1 MRNLFQ
7 KSSPSPHLPRN
18 VFDLSQNQVFSAK
31 CGQLLPVFVDEVNP
45 NESFK
50 ISTSSFLRTMP
61 LNTAS
66 YARFTQRVDFF
77 FVPFRLLCNRF
88 FSTLFGTQFSTTS
101 HSDKTPSDF
110 SKLRI
115 SRTTLDTT
123 LTRYAQTKGQD
134 VFDCSLF
141 DNTCK
146 LLELLGYGSYWYYK
160 YGAFS
165 DSLKNDLIKSQP
177 DLLPF
182 RLCAY
187 QKVYED
193 FFRQTDYETSSNK
206 WNLDSTF
213 DGSSTSLSQDKFE
226 ALIPMRYANCNR
238 DYFSATHPTF
248 QGATFLVNPAVFP
261 DSDQG
266 YFASPYSQHVDK
278 FYPNQNINGVVAR
291 TGVTNKPESNLIEQ
305 DGNIASNNMMG
316 FAGAYGDQA
325 STSAAAI
332 RVAFALDKLY
342 RSTIE
347 AADGS
352 YAAQVKAH
360 FGYSMKHDPY
370 RSIYIGGSSSPIQI
384 NEVLTTAN
392 TTDGKTG
399 DIYGRGLS
407 LDNSPVLNF
416 TSNEHGFIIGI
427 FSVVPSNLYPSVG
440 VDYMNTAFNR
450 TQWYQPEFDS
460 IGYQPIA
467 GYELNGISPTTSADA
482 VTNKWLLTCPH
493 VLGFTPR
500 YAQYKTKVDKVH
512 FPFYSFQVNGFTDAT
527 TNIVKGSLSAW
538 SLPRLSGIQ
547 DTFNANAFL
556 ARKVRPSVIDP
567 ISSVADDGSINTD
580 FLLCNLDINCK
591 ALRNMSVDGQPNL

>member
-7 KSSPSPHLPRN
+7 KSSPSPLLQRN
-18 VFDLSQNQVFSAK
+18 VFDLSQNRVFSAK

-45 NESFK
+45 NESFQ
-50 ISTSSFLRTMP
+50 ISSSSFLRTQP

-66 YARFTQRVDFF
+66 YARLTQRVDFF
-77 FVPFRLLCNRF
+77 FVPFRLIVNRF
-88 FSTLFGTQFSTTS
+88 FTTLFGTQFSTSS
-101 HSDKTPSDF
+101 HSKLTPSDF

-115 SRTTLDTT
+115 SRTTLETT
-123 LTRYAQTKGQD
+123 LSNYAVRKDQD
-134 VFDCSLF
+134 VFGCQLF

-146 LLELLGYGSYWYYK
+146 LLELLGYGSYWFFK

-165 DSLKNDLIKSQP
+165 DSLKTDLVKSQP

-193 FFRQTDYETSSNK
+193 FFRQTDYEASSNS

-213 DGSSTSLSQDKFE
+213 DASSTSLSQAKFE
-226 ALIPMRYANCNR
+226 ALLPMRYANCNR
-238 DYFSATHPTF
+238 DYFSATHPSF

-266 YFASPYSQHVDK
+266 YFASPYSQSVDN

-291 TGVTNKPESNLIEQ
+291 TGVSNKSEPPIIDQ
-305 DGNIASNNMMG
+305 DGNVVSNNMMG
-316 FAGAYGDQA
+316 FAGSYGNTA

-370 RSIYIGGSSSPIQI
+370 KSIYIGGSSSPIQI

-392 TTDGKTG
+392 TEDGTTG

-407 LDNSPVLNF
+407 LDNSKVFNF
-416 TSNEHGFIIGI
+416 TSNEHGFLIGI
-427 FSVVPSNLYPSVG
+427 FSVVPTNLYPSVG

-450 TQWYQPEFDS
+450 TQWFQPEFDK

-467 GYELNGISPTTSADA
+467 GYELNGISPSSNPSD
-482 VTNKWLLTCPH
+482 VTNKFLLSCPH

-500 YAQYKTKVDKVH
+500 YAQYKTKVDKVC
-512 FPFYSFQVNGFTDAT
+512 FPFYTYQINGFADAS
-527 TNIVKGSLSAW
+527 TNIVKGTLSAW
-538 SLPRLSGIQ
+538 SLPRFYGIQ
-547 DTFNANAFL
+547 ETFNANAFL
-556 ARKVRPSVIDP
+556 ARKVKPSVIDP
-567 ISSVADDGSINTD
+567 ISSVHDDGAINTD
-580 FLLCNLDINCK
+580 FLLCNLDIHCK

>member
-31 CGQLLPVFVDEVNP
+31 CGQLLPVFIDEVNP

-66 YARFTQRVDFF
+66 YARFNQRVDFF
-77 FVPFRLLCNRF
+77 FVPFRLICNRF
-88 FSTLFGTQFSTTS
+88 FTTLFGTQFSTSS
-101 HSDKTPSDF
+101 HASNTPSDF
-110 SKLRI
+110 SQLRI
-115 SRTTLDTT
+115 PYDQLVSSLKRFNSAGNLDV
-123 LTRYAQTKGQD
+123 LGGYM
-134 VFDCSLF
+134 F
-141 DNTCK
+141 DNAAK
-146 LLELLGYGSYWYYK
+146 LLDLLGYGNFYYLK
-160 YGAFS
+160 YGNLADEVKRDIAKYGPSF
-165 DSLKNDLIKSQP
+165 
-177 DLLPF
+177 LPF

-193 FFRQTDYETSSNK
+193 YFRQTDYEASSNV
-206 WNLDSTF
+206 WNLDKYF
-213 DGSSTSLSQDKFE
+213 DNPSNAFLAQAAFE
-226 ALIPMRYANCNR
+226 PLLVMRYANCNR
-238 DYFSATHPTF
+238 DYFSATHPSF
-248 QGATFLVNPAVFP
+248 QGATFLVNPVQFPSDRGLFGP
-261 DSDQG
+261 DSMQIDD
-266 YFASPYSQHVDK
+266 FDPPLSVHSTV
-278 FYPNQNINGVVAR
+278 R
-291 TGVTNKPESNLIEQ
+291 TGSTSANLPSISQ
-305 DGNIASNNMMG
+305 YDSTIKSHNMMG
-316 FAGAYGDQA
+316 FAGPHNVNDANI
-325 STSAAAI
+325 SAASI

-352 YAAQVKAH
+352 YSSQVKAH
-360 FGYSMKHDPY
+360 FGFSMKHDPY

-392 TTDGKTG
+392 TDGGTTG

-407 LDNSPVLNF
+407 LNNSSVLNF

-427 FSVVPSNLYPSVG
+427 FSVVPTNLYPSVG

-450 TQWYQPEFDS
+450 TQWFQPEFDS

-467 GYELNGISPTTSADA
+467 GFELNGISPNSTQVDN
-482 VTNKWLLTCPH
+482 VWFNNCPH

-512 FPFYSFQVNGFTDAT
+512 FPFYSFQVNGVTDYK
-527 TNIVKGSLSAW
+527 TNVIKGSLTPW
-538 SLPRLSGIQ
+538 SLPRFNSLV
-547 DTFNANAFL
+547 DTFSTNAFL
-556 ARKVRPSVIDP
+556 SRKVKPSVIDP
-567 ISSVADDGSINTD
+567 ISSVSDDGTINTD

>member
-18 VFDLSQNQVFSAK
+18 VFDLSQNQIFSAK
-31 CGQLLPVFVDEVNP
+31 VGQLLPIYVDEVNP

-50 ISTSSFLRTMP
+50 ISTSSFLRTLP

-77 FVPFRLLCNRF
+77 FVPFRLLCTRF
-88 FSTLFGTQFSTTS
+88 FTTLFGTDFSTSS
-101 HSDKTPSDF
+101 HSSLTPPSF

-115 SRTTLDTT
+115 TRILLDSTLV
-123 LTRYAQTKGQD
+123 RYATGNEYDPFGCQ
-134 VFDCSLF
+134 LF
-141 DNTCK
+141 DNACK
-146 LLELLGYGSYWYYK
+146 LLDLLGYGSYWYYK
-160 YGAFS
+160 YANLAEP
-165 DSLKNDLIKSQP
+165 LKTDLHNASP
-177 DLLPF
+177 DFLPF

-193 FFRQTDYETSSNK
+193 FFRQTDYEVSSNN
-206 WNLDSTF
+206 WNLDKTF
-213 DGSSTSLSQDKFE
+213 DSTSASSLAQRDFE
-226 ALIPMRYANCNR
+226 PLLTMRYANCNR

-261 DSDQG
+261 DDQQG
-266 YFASPYSQHVDK
+266 YFGSGTQQVVDSFSPVTST
-278 FYPNQNINGVVAR
+278 NGVVAR
-291 TGVTNKPESNLIEQ
+291 TGISKASIPSTSQ
-305 DGNIASNNMMG
+305 YDGNVKSTNMMG
-316 FAGAYGDQA
+316 FAGAYQDSA

-352 YAAQVKAH
+352 YSSQVKAH

-370 RSIYIGGSSSPIQI
+370 RSIYLGGSSSPIQI

-392 TTDGKTG
+392 TTDGNTG

-407 LDNSPVLNF
+407 LGNSEEINF
-416 TSNEHGFIIGI
+416 TSNEHGFLIGI
-427 FSVVPSNLYPSVG
+427 FSVVPTNLYPSLG

-450 TQWYQPEFDS
+450 TQWYQPEFDT

-467 GYELNGISPTTSADA
+467 GFELNGYLPTKPSYN
-482 VTNKWLLTCPH
+482 NKWFANLPKS
-493 VLGFTPR
+493 LGFTPR

-512 FPFYSFQVNGFTDAT
+512 FPFYSFAFSDGTDGT
-527 TNIVKGSLSAW
+527 TNLNGSLSSW
-538 SLPRLSGIQ
+538 SLPRFRSFSE
-547 DTFNANAFL
+547 TFNENGFL
-556 ARKVRPSVIDP
+556 SRKVKPSVINP
-567 ISSVADDGSINTD
+567 ISPIVDDGSINTD
-580 FLLCNLDINCK
+580 FILCNLDINCK

>member
-1 MRNLFQ
+1 
-7 KSSPSPHLPRN
+7 
-18 VFDLSQNQVFSAK
+18 LSQA
-31 CGQLLPVFVDEVNP
+31 
-45 NESFK
+45 
-50 ISTSSFLRTMP
+50 
-61 LNTAS
+61 
-66 YARFTQRVDFF
+66 
-77 FVPFRLLCNRF
+77 
-88 FSTLFGTQFSTTS
+88 
-101 HSDKTPSDF
+101 
-110 SKLRI
+110 
-115 SRTTLDTT
+115 
-123 LTRYAQTKGQD
+123 
-134 VFDCSLF
+134 
-141 DNTCK
+141 
-146 LLELLGYGSYWYYK
+146 
-160 YGAFS
+160 
-165 DSLKNDLIKSQP
+165 
-177 DLLPF
+177 
-182 RLCAY
+182 
-187 QKVYED
+187 
-193 FFRQTDYETSSNK
+193 
-206 WNLDSTF
+206 
-213 DGSSTSLSQDKFE
+213 KFE
-226 ALIPMRYANCNR
+226 ALLPMRYANCNR

-266 YFASPYSQHVDK
+266 YFASPYSQKVDN

-291 TGVTNKPESNLIEQ
+291 TGVSSKPESSLIEQ
-305 DGNIASNNMMG
+305 DGNINSNNMMG
-316 FAGAYGDQA
+316 FAGSYGNTA

-352 YAAQVKAH
+352 YASQVKAH

-370 RSIYIGGSSSPIQI
+370 KSLYIGGSSSPIQI

-392 TTDGKTG
+392 TSDGTTG
-399 DIYGRGLS
+399 DVYGRGLS
-407 LDNSPVLNF
+407 LDNSKVFNF
-416 TSNEHGFIIGI
+416 TSNEHGFLIGI

-450 TQWYQPEFDS
+450 TQWYQPEFDQ

-467 GYELNGISPTTSADA
+467 GYEINGVSPSNAE
-482 VTNKWLLTCPH
+482 VTNKWLLSCPH

-512 FPFYSFQVNGFTDAT
+512 FPFYTFQLNGFTDNT
-527 TNIVKGSLSAW
+527 TNIVKGSLSSW
-538 SLPRLSGIQ
+538 SLPRFSGIQ

-556 ARKVRPSVIDP
+556 ARKVKPSVINP

>member
-1 MRNLFQ
+1 MKNLFQ
-7 KSSPSPHLPRN
+7 KTSPSPHLQRN

-45 NESFK
+45 NESFQL
-50 ISTSSFLRTMP
+50 SSSSFLRTMP

-66 YARFTQRVDFF
+66 YARLTQRIDFF
-77 FVPFRLLCNRF
+77 FVPFRLIVNRF
-88 FSTLFGTQFSTTS
+88 FTTLFGTQFSTSS
-101 HSDKTPSDF
+101 HSKLTPSDF

-115 SRTTLDTT
+115 SRTTLNTT
-123 LTRYAQTKGQD
+123 LSDYAATKGQD
-134 VFDCSLF
+134 VFGCSLF
-141 DNTCK
+141 DNSCK
-146 LLELLGYGSYWYYK
+146 LLELLGYGSYWLIK
-160 YGAFS
+160 YGGLT
-165 DSLKNDLIKSQP
+165 DSLKQDLIKYQP

-193 FFRQTDYETSSNK
+193 FYRQTDYEASSNS

-213 DGSSTSLSQDKFE
+213 DASATSLSQAKFE
-226 ALIPMRYANCNR
+226 ALLPMRYANCNR

-248 QGATFLVNPAVFP
+248 QGATFLVNPAFFP
-261 DSDQG
+261 DTDQG
-266 YFASPYSQHVDK
+266 YFASPYSQKVDK
-278 FYPNQNINGVVAR
+278 FYPNQNTNGVVAR
-291 TGVTNKPESNLIEQ
+291 TGVSNKPESNIIEQ
-305 DGNIASNNMMG
+305 DGNIVSNNMMG
-316 FAGAYGDQA
+316 FAGSYADTA

-352 YAAQVKAH
+352 YASQVQAH

-370 RSIYIGGSSSPIQI
+370 KSLYIGGSSSPIQI

-392 TTDGKTG
+392 TSDGTTG
-399 DIYGRGLS
+399 DVYGRGLS
-407 LDNSPVLNF
+407 LDNSEVFNF
-416 TSNEHGFIIGI
+416 TSNEHGFLIGI

-450 TQWYQPEFDS
+450 TQWFQPEFDQ

-467 GYELNGISPTTSADA
+467 GYELNGISPSNAE
-482 VTNKWLLTCPH
+482 VTNKFLMSCPH

-512 FPFYSFQVNGFTDAT
+512 FPFYNYQINGFADNK
-527 TNIVKGSLSAW
+527 TNIIKGSLSAW
-538 SLPRLSGIQ
+538 SLPRFSGIQ
-547 DTFNANAFL
+547 ETFNANAFL
-556 ARKVRPSVIDP
+556 SRKVKPSVIDP
-567 ISSVADDGSINTD
+567 ISSVVDDGTINTD

>member
-7 KSSPSPHLPRN
+7 KSSPSPHLQRN

-31 CGQLLPVFVDEVNP
+31 CGQLLPVFVEEVNP
-45 NESFK
+45 NESFQ
-50 ISTSSFLRTMP
+50 ISSSSFLRTQP

-66 YARFTQRVDFF
+66 YARLTQRVDFF
-77 FVPFRLLCNRF
+77 FVPFRLIVNRF
-88 FSTLFGTQFSTTS
+88 FTTLFGTQFSTSS
-101 HSDKTPSDF
+101 HSKLTPSDF

-115 SRTTLDTT
+115 TRTTLDTT
-123 LTRYAQTKGQD
+123 LSTYATTKGLD
-134 VFDCSLF
+134 AFGCYLF
-141 DNTCK
+141 DNSCK
-146 LLELLGYGSYWYYK
+146 LLELLGYGSYWFYR
-160 YGAFS
+160 YGTFS
-165 DSLKNDLIKSQP
+165 DSLKQDLVKSQP

-193 FFRQTDYETSSNK
+193 FYRQTDYEASSNS

-213 DGSSTSLSQDKFE
+213 DSSSTSLSQAKFE
-226 ALIPMRYANCNR
+226 ALLPMRYANCNR

-266 YFASPYSQHVDK
+266 YFASPYSQKVDN
-278 FYPNQNINGVVAR
+278 FYPNQNTNGVVAR
-291 TGVTNKPESNLIEQ
+291 TGVTNKSESNLIEQ
-305 DGNIASNNMMG
+305 DGNIVSNNMMG
-316 FAGAYGDQA
+316 FAGSYGNTA

-352 YAAQVKAH
+352 YASQVKAH

-370 RSIYIGGSSSPIQI
+370 KSIYIGGSSSPIQI

-392 TTDGKTG
+392 TDDGTTG

-407 LDNSPVLNF
+407 LDNSKVFNF
-416 TSNEHGFIIGI
+416 TSNEHGFLIGI
-427 FSVVPSNLYPSVG
+427 FSVVPTNLYPSVG

-450 TQWYQPEFDS
+450 TQWFQPEFDR

-467 GYELNGISPTTSADA
+467 GYELNGISPSTAEQT
-482 VTNKWLLTCPH
+482 TNKFLLSCPH

-512 FPFYSFQVNGFTDAT
+512 FPFYTFQINGFADAS
-527 TNIVKGSLSAW
+527 TNLVKGTLSAW
-538 SLPRLSGIQ
+538 SLPRFYGIQ
-547 DTFNANAFL
+547 ETFNANGFL
-556 ARKVRPSVIDP
+556 SRKVKPSVIDP
-567 ISSVADDGSINTD
+567 ISSVHDDGAINTD

>member
-45 NESFK
+45 NESFQ
-50 ISTSSFLRTMP
+50 ISSSSFLRTMP

-66 YARFTQRVDFF
+66 YARFTQRIDFF
-77 FVPFRLLCNRF
+77 FVPLRLIVNRF
-88 FSTLFGTQFSTTS
+88 FTTLYGTQFSTSS

-115 SRTTLDTT
+115 SRKTLDTT
-123 LTRYAQTKGQD
+123 LSNYAKTQGLD
-134 VFDCSLF
+134 SFGCVMF
-141 DNTCK
+141 DNACK

-160 YGAFS
+160 HSTFT
-165 DSLKNDLIKSQP
+165 DSLKQDLVKAQP

-193 FFRQTDYETSSNK
+193 FYRQTDYEASNNY

-213 DGSSTSLSQDKFE
+213 DSTSTSLSQAKFE

-261 DSDQG
+261 DTYQG
-266 YFASPYSQHVDK
+266 YFASPYSQDVDE
-278 FYPNQNINGVVAR
+278 FSPNQNINGVVAR
-291 TGVTNKPESNLIEQ
+291 TGVTHGSQGSLIQQ
-305 DGNIASNNMMG
+305 DGNIVSNNMMG
-316 FAGAYGDQA
+316 FAGSYGNTA

-370 RSIYIGGSSSPIQI
+370 KSIYIGGSSSPIQI

-392 TTDGKTG
+392 TEDGTTG

-407 LDNSPVLNF
+407 LDNSKVFNF
-416 TSNEHGFIIGI
+416 TSNEHGFLIGI
-427 FSVVPSNLYPSVG
+427 FSVVPTNLYPSVG

-450 TQWYQPEFDS
+450 TQWYQPEFDR

-467 GYELNGISPTTSADA
+467 GYELNGISPSTAENT
-482 VTNKWLLTCPH
+482 TNKFLLSCPH

-512 FPFYSFQVNGFTDAT
+512 FPFYSYQINGSADGT
-527 TNIVKGSLSAW
+527 TNIMKGTLTSW
-538 SLPRLSGIQ
+538 SLPRFSGIQ
-547 DTFNANAFL
+547 ETFNANGFL
-556 ARKVRPSVIDP
+556 SRKVKPSVINP
-567 ISSVADDGSINTD
+567 ISSVRDDGTINTD

>member
-31 CGQLLPVFVDEVNP
+31 CGQLLPVFIDEVNP

-77 FVPFRLLCNRF
+77 FVPFRLICNRF
-88 FSTLFGTQFSTTS
+88 FTTLFGTQFSTSS
-101 HSDKTPSDF
+101 HASNTPPDF
-110 SKLRI
+110 TCVRI
-115 SRTTLDTT
+115 GRTALNSTLKRFDSAGN
-123 LTRYAQTKGQD
+123 LD
-134 VFDCSLF
+134 VFGCHMF
-141 DNTCK
+141 DNAAK
-146 LLELLGYGSYWYYK
+146 LLDLLGYGNFYYLK
-160 YGAFS
+160 YGNLADEVKRDLEKFS
-165 DSLKNDLIKSQP
+165 PSF
-177 DLLPF
+177 LPF

-193 FFRQTDYETSSNK
+193 YFRQTDYEASSNA
-206 WNLDSTF
+206 WNLDKYFDSPASTN
-213 DGSSTSLSQDKFE
+213 LSQAAFE
-226 ALIPMRYANCNR
+226 PLLVMRYANCNR
-238 DYFSATHPTF
+238 DYFSATHPSF
-248 QGATFLVNPAVFP
+248 QGATFLVNPVQFP
-261 DSDQG
+261 IDRGLFGPNSMQ
-266 YFASPYSQHVDK
+266 VDD
-278 FYPNQNINGVVAR
+278 FYPPASTKSTTR
-291 TGVTNKPESNLIEQ
+291 TGVTSETQPSISQYVSNIK
-305 DGNIASNNMMG
+305 SNNMMG
-316 FAGAYGDQA
+316 FAGAYEGNA
-325 STSAAAI
+325 NVSAASI

-352 YAAQVKAH
+352 YSSQVKAH
-360 FGYSMKHDPY
+360 FGFSMKHDPY

-392 TTDGKTG
+392 TEGGTTG

-407 LDNSPVLNF
+407 LNNSSVLNF

-427 FSVVPSNLYPSVG
+427 FSVVPTNLYPSVG
-440 VDYMNTAFNR
+440 IDYMNTAFNR
-450 TQWYQPEFDS
+450 TQWFQPEFDS

-467 GYELNGISPTTSADA
+467 GYELNGVSPNGEQVD
-482 VTNKWLLTCPH
+482 NPFFKNCPY

-512 FPFYSFQVNGFTDAT
+512 FPFYSFQYNGISDGIA
-527 TNIVKGSLSAW
+527 NVVKGSLTPW
-538 SLPRLSGIQ
+538 SLPRFNSVV
-547 DTFNANAFL
+547 DTFAANAFL
-556 ARKVRPSVIDP
+556 SRKVRPSVIDP
-567 ISSVADDGSINTD
+567 ISSVHDDGSINTD

>member
-31 CGQLLPVFVDEVNP
+31 CGQLLPVYIDEVNP

-66 YARFTQRVDFF
+66 YARFNQRVDFF
-77 FVPFRLLCNRF
+77 FVPFRLICNRF
-88 FSTLFGTQFSTTS
+88 FTTLFGTQFSTTS
-101 HSDKTPSDF
+101 HASNTPTDF
-110 SKLRI
+110 TQLRI
-115 SRTTLDTT
+115 PYDRLVNS
-123 LTRYAQTKGQD
+123 LTNFKNASSQD
-134 VFDCSLF
+134 VFGGSMF
-141 DNTCK
+141 DNAAK
-146 LLELLGYGSYWYYK
+146 LLDLLGYGNFFYLK
-160 YGAFS
+160 YGTIA
-165 DSLKNDLIKSQP
+165 DSLKQDLIKYSP
-177 DLLPF
+177 AFLPF

-193 FFRQTDYETSSNK
+193 YFRQTDYEASSNA
-206 WNLDSTF
+206 WNLDKYFDSTGNPF
-213 DGSSTSLSQDKFE
+213 LGPAVFE
-226 ALIPMRYANCNR
+226 PLLVMRYANCNR
-238 DYFSATHPTF
+238 DYFSATHPSF
-248 QGATFLVNPAVFP
+248 QGATFLVNPVQFP
-261 DSDQG
+261 SDRGLYGPSSMQ
-266 YFASPYSQHVDK
+266 VDD
-278 FYPNQNINGVVAR
+278 FYPPTTVHSTVR
-291 TGVTNKPESNLIEQ
+291 TGVTSQSQSSISQYSFNVESK
-305 DGNIASNNMMG
+305 NMMG
-316 FAGAYGDQA
+316 FAGAYNNNDA
-325 STSAAAI
+325 NIAAASI

-352 YAAQVKAH
+352 YSSQVKAH
-360 FGYSMKHDPY
+360 FGFSMKHDPY

-392 TTDGKTG
+392 TDGGTTG

-407 LDNSPVLNF
+407 LNNSSVLNF
-416 TSNEHGFIIGI
+416 TANEHGFIIGI
-427 FSVVPSNLYPSVG
+427 FSVVPTNLYPSVG

-450 TQWYQPEFDS
+450 TQWFQPEFDS

-467 GYELNGISPTTSADA
+467 GFELNGISPNTQE
-482 VTNKWLLTCPH
+482 VTNKWLQKCPY

-512 FPFYSFQVNGFTDAT
+512 FPFYSFQLNGMSDDK
-527 TNIVKGSLSAW
+527 TNVVKGSLSPW
-538 SLPRLSGIQ
+538 SLPRFNSVV
-547 DTFNANAFL
+547 DTFSSNAFL
-556 ARKVRPSVIDP
+556 SRKVKPSVIDP